1 MKTPYFKQSF
11 LIVLFATL
19 IFIGFKNCL
28 PTRIFPETKASG
40 SNVVVDSLMLEA
52 ISGKEID
59 KVLSQA
65 NDSLAQE
72 QRLKKSDQYL
82 FSFFKKLE
90 DLEQTKNDKIRIAYY
105 GDSMTDGDLI
115 VQDLRALF
123 QNAFGGLGIGFL
135 PIASESAKSRGSVF
149 HSYSNTWKT
158 QSYVNV
164 KRPKRPFGVSG
175 QVFFTQGNGTWVQYR
190 SSNQA
195 HISQLYCSM
204 VLLVIKRQ
212 K

>member
-59 KVLSQA
+59 KLLSLD

-90 DLEQTKNDKIRIAYY
+90 ELEQTKNGKIRIAYY

-135 PIASESAKSRGSVF
+135 PIASE
-149 HSYSNTWKT
+149 
-158 QSYVNV
+158 
-164 KRPKRPFGVSG
+164 
-175 QVFFTQGNGTWVQYR
+175 
-190 SSNQA
+190 
-195 HISQLYCSM
+195 
-204 VLLVIKRQ
+204 
-212 K
+212 

>member
-1 MKTPYFKQSF
+1 MLQYLFVF

-90 DLEQTKNDKIRIAYY
+90 ELEKYEESYYCPINDGVLK
-105 GDSMTDGDLI
+105 SMI
-115 VQDLRALF
+115 Q
-123 QNAFGGLGIGFL
+123 
-135 PIASESAKSRGSVF
+135 F
-149 HSYSNTWKT
+149 HMC
-158 QSYVNV
+158 
-164 KRPKRPFGVSG
+164 P
-175 QVFFTQGNGTWVQYR
+175 
-190 SSNQA
+190 
-195 HISQLYCSM
+195 
-204 VLLVIKRQ
+204 
-212 K
+212 